1 MAVRRTSLPHGR
13 ETQHDAECRI
23 ISNNE
28 HFTVIPGCTHPDY
41 SRDPKVATLVN
52 MLASGFT
59 NAPISRF
66 LVIAVIA
73 SSLLVSVTD
82 TKHFF
87 WIAIRPHICDYRQ
100 LWRFLT
106 WPLCYT
112 NSTEVLFSAMT
123 LYQLRIVERLWGTR
137 KFAVCTPCRNI

>member
-1 MAVRRTSLPHGR
+1 
-13 ETQHDAECRI
+13 
-23 ISNNE
+23 
-28 HFTVIPGCTHPDY
+28 
-41 SRDPKVATLVN
+41 

-59 NAPISRF
+59 NAPVSRF
-66 LVIAVIA
+66 LVIAVVA

-87 WIAIRPHICDYRQ
+87 WIAIRPHIRDYRQ

-112 NSTEVLFSAMT
+112 NSTEVLFAAMT
-123 LYQLRIVERLWGTR
+123 LYQLRTIERLWGTR
-137 KFAVCTPCRNI
+137 KFAVCT